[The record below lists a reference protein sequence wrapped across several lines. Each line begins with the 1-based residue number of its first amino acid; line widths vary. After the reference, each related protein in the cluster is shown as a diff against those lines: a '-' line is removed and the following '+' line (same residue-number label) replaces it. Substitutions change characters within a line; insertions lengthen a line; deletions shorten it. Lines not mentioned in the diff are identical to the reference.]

1 MGRLHS
7 TWSYSIL
14 HSVASSTSAL
24 FMKSTFRLQFKIRK
38 EGGEGEEGSDDSTLT
53 IKTKINNFT
62 CT

>member
-14 HSVASSTSAL
+14 HSAASSTSAL
-24 FMKSTFRLQFKIRK
+24 FMKSTFWLQFKVRK
-38 EGGEGEEGSDDSTLT
+38 EGGEGEEGFDDSTLT